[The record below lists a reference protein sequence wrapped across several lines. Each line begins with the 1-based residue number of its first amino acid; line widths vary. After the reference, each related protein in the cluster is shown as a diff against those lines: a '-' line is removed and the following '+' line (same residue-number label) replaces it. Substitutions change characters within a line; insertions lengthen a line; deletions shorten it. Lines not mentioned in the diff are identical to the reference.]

1 MRICVRNLPSDATDE
16 DLRVLFELFGKVSS
30 VQVRGLQGQGFVE
43 MPSKSAARDAIAGLD
58 NQNLLGSDIEVLE
71 MQERRGGP
79 PKGKPRR
86 RRRR

>member
-1 MRICVRNLPSDATDE
+1 MRICVRNLPSEATED
-16 DLRVLFELFGKVSS
+16 DLRTLFELFGKVSS

-43 MPSKSAARDAIAGLD
+43 MASKGAGRDAIDGLD
-58 NQNLLGSDIEVLE
+58 GQNLLGSDIEVLE

-79 PKGKPRR
+79 PRGKPRR